1 MLSQTTTVNGQQA
14 AAVAYGYD
22 NLGKP
27 VSQGY
32 GNGVQET
39 VTYNVQGWMRSK
51 AATKAGAN
59 IFNMTL
65 RYHDPLHAAARYGGE
80 IAEMQWQ
87 HGAGT
92 GNAYAFAYDNLGRLT
107 SSTRHAGGVQLL
119 SYTERDL
126 AYDRNGNI
134 TALKRYGSNG
144 GVPQDNFSYSYNGN
158 SLASI
163 TGSISAAYSHD
174 QNGNMTFDGRK
185 NLQISYNL
193 LSLPQTV
200 NQAGM
205 QVANYYNTT
214 DHLASIRVIT
224 DQAGTVAEQNDYYP
238 FGKRT
243 NTGEQYLLM
252 PANRY
257 KFNGKELQT
266 IANMEYLDY
275 GARLYDPTIARWLT
289 RDPLADDYYSLSPYG
304 YCAGNPIKYIDVNGE
319 FIGTIIGAVVG
330 GVTGAYDSYKKGGD
344 VWAGAAEGAVS
355 GAIARATIDLAVAAT
370 VATGGGTLGGAL
382 SKGLQ
387 AASNSTKALQG
398 TMSKNINE
406 TAKTLTKMG
415 ADEKTIETAI
425 NKISTGMSEAGVN
438 TINTTNTVA
447 AGTSIVTE
455 SVIKA
460 GQKNKEKK

>member
-1 MLSQTTTVNGQQA
+1 MLFYRMFIFKT
-14 AAVAYGYD
+14 
-22 NLGKP
+22 
-27 VSQGY
+27 
-32 GNGVQET
+32 
-39 VTYNVQGWMRSK
+39 R
-51 AATKAGAN
+51 
-59 IFNMTL
+59 IFNG
-65 RYHDPLHAAARYGGE
+65 RR
-80 IAEMQWQ
+80 Q

-107 SSTRHAGGVQLL
+107 SSTRYAGGVQLL

-185 NLQISYNL
+185 NLQMSYNL
-193 LSLPQTV
+193 LNLPQTV

-205 QVANYYNTT
+205 QMANYRWMADGTKASVDGDTIGGQGYCYLGSMVYSRSAGNLTLESVSFGQGMVLHASGTYSTYYNTT

-289 RDPLADDYYSLSPYG
+289 RDPLAEKYTSVSPYG
-304 YCAGNPIKYIDVNGE
+304 YCANNPMNFLDPDGRREWPVVVIAPKPVRVVPIPEIKPLP
-319 FIGTIIGAVVG
+319 TH
-330 GVTGAYDSYKKGGD
+330 
-344 VWAGAAEGAVS
+344 
-355 GAIARATIDLAVAAT
+355 
-370 VATGGGTLGGAL
+370 L
-382 SKGLQ
+382 S
-387 AASNSTKALQG
+387 
-398 TMSKNINE
+398 
-406 TAKTLTKMG
+406 
-415 ADEKTIETAI
+415 DEL
-425 NKISTGMSEAGVN
+425 KI
-438 TINTTNTVA
+438 
-447 AGTSIVTE
+447 
-455 SVIKA
+455 
-460 GQKNKEKK
+460 Q